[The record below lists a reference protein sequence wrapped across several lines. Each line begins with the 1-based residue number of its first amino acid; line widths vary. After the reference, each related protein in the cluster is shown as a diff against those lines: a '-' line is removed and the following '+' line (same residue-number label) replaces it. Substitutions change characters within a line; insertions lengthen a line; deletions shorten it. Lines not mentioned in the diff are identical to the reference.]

1 MSTISSLVEN
11 SLSDATQA
19 AANISDT
26 VQIAE
31 HKFAAAVFEIVDAA
45 VSTTI
50 FSDVAELRQHLAQ
63 PPLPTSSRLYTLEGL
78 PLDYLQ
84 AFGAHFNL
92 TPDFINSHARREPYR
107 KEHWHQARDTVST
120 GTFKY
125 PELVDWAERGCYDVW
140 GCKSP
145 LDPRIKARKNAT
157 IIVKDAVA
165 LQLTSPISA
174 CFDRTVNSGA
184 LLSHASFW
192 SERKECG
199 ISECRFH
206 GSSCVV

>member
-1 MSTISSLVEN
+1 MSTISSLVED

-31 HKFAAAVFEIVDAA
+31 HKLAAAVFEIVGAA
-45 VSTTI
+45 VATTI
-50 FSDVAELRQHLAQ
+50 FSNVAELRQHLAQ
-63 PPLPTSSRLYTLEGL
+63 PPSPTSSRLYTLEGL

-84 AFGAHFNL
+84 AFGAHFKL
-92 TPDFINSHARREPYR
+92 IPDFINSHARREPYR
-107 KEHWHQARDTVST
+107 KERWHQARDTVST

-125 PELVDWAERGCYDVW
+125 PELVDWIESGCCDVW
-140 GCKSP
+140 GRKSP

-157 IIVKDAVA
+157 TIVKDAIA
-165 LQLTSPISA
+165 LQLTWPIA
-174 CFDRTVNSGA
+174 ARFDRIFKSGA

-206 GSSCVV
+206 LSSYVF